1 MTQDI
6 MWIPGGLIGSIGEES
21 GAVLALRKGGD
32 EALFASRDKKPCR
45 WVPVTEFCV
54 DPDTIATVED
64 EFMEEDELD
73 PPPPRAPFPQVK
85 RRE

>member
-1 MTQDI
+1 MNEIT
-6 MWIPGGLIGSIGEES
+6 WIPGGLIGSIGEEA

-45 WVPVTEFCV
+45 WVAITEFSV
-54 DPDTIATVED
+54 DPDTIALVED
-64 EFMEEDELD
+64 EYEEEEEAAS
-73 PPPPRAPFPQVK
+73 PPPRAPFPTVK